1 MLGGLLSVTSVG
13 LKPLQDKQVELD
25 TKKKIL
31 GAVMDISQIVDPNEL
46 LTLYEKRVKSI
57 VVDING
63 DIIEK
68 DAKGNEMIA
77 EKVNI
82 QKNYRFAKEDRQYPV
97 FMFWQMVVGKL
108 NLSSSRCLVMDYGI
122 GSPVSWP

>member
-46 LTLYEKRVKSI
+46 LTLYKKRVKSI

-82 QKNYRFAKEDRQYPV
+82 QKN
-97 FMFWQMVVGKL
+97 
-108 NLSSSRCLVMDYGI
+108 
-122 GSPVSWP
+122 